1 MRNAEWKSLSSRFQ
15 GYTKCMDMW
24 GVGCC
29 LAEMVCNRPTF
40 PGKNYL
46 DQIHKITD
54 ILGTPTKSD
63 SEFIVNPKVRL
74 LSYYQTSSLKFRFP
88 YFDLKSC
95 SKCTISQLFVNQFC
109 GLL

>member
-1 MRNAEWKSLSSRFQ
+1 MKFPNLFQ

-24 GVGCC
+24 GVGCV

-54 ILGTPTKSD
+54 ILGTPSKSD
-63 SEFIVNPKVRL
+63 SEFIVNPKARNYRL
-74 LSYYQTSSLKFRFP
+74 
-88 YFDLKSC
+88 
-95 SKCTISQLFVNQFC
+95 
-109 GLL
+109 

>member
-1 MRNAEWKSLSSRFQ
+1 MVGNDSENVTAEEANSKNDKNFSCFLQ

-63 SEFIVNPKVRL
+63 SEFIVNPKVR
-74 LSYYQTSSLKFRFP
+74 Q
-88 YFDLKSC
+88 
-95 SKCTISQLFVNQFC
+95 
-109 GLL
+109 

>member
-1 MRNAEWKSLSSRFQ
+1 MQQTLFLPSRFQ

-63 SEFIVNPKVRL
+63 SEFIVNPKV
-74 LSYYQTSSLKFRFP
+74 QTSSL
-88 YFDLKSC
+88 
-95 SKCTISQLFVNQFC
+95 
-109 GLL
+109 